1 MIFDSSEEESRRKF
15 MIFRQ
20 MMLGFGLDIV
30 DDEML
35 ERLKELASI
44 YQENK

>member
-1 MIFDSSEEESRRKF
+1 